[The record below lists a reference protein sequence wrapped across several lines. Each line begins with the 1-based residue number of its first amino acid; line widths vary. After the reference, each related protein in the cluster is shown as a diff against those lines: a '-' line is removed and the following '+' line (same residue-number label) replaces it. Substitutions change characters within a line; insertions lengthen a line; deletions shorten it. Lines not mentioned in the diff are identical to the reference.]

1 MLLILK
7 FCVNQIN
14 LTQQKKE
21 LSCYLRFMPLA
32 EMVSCPTAHTLTW
45 ASIHKKTCAFT
56 QCIALTNSKN
66 SPHLRSQGLFT
77 YLEASSG
84 CWLLLEYPIKWE
96 IRRMRIIQD
105 KWSRSQAQSQK
116 IWRSLRNL
124 NKKWSP
130 TNRTRESKKNQIIFY
145 TTVKKISQLLWKKVK
160 ISKHSCDSSRVM
172 QN

>member
-1 MLLILK
+1 MVDYYVTNSFSTVKRTSCCFTIFFDKQIVFETFPYSAKIGNYRVTNSKVL
-7 FCVNQIN
+7 CQIN

-21 LSCYLRFMPLA
+21 LSCYLRFIPLA

-84 CWLLLEYPIKWE
+84 CWLLLEYPIK
-96 IRRMRIIQD
+96 
-105 KWSRSQAQSQK
+105 
-116 IWRSLRNL
+116 
-124 NKKWSP
+124 
-130 TNRTRESKKNQIIFY
+130 
-145 TTVKKISQLLWKKVK
+145 
-160 ISKHSCDSSRVM
+160 
-172 QN
+172 